1 MHSSPEI
8 FLKQNNFMNLNT
20 FLLCS
25 TITYRSVS
33 ALVLTVFLF
42 SSLAVQ
48 SQDAPVLEWARN
60 FKVEGGNEDSHGYG
74 VATDAAGN
82 VYTTGS
88 FNGVVDLD
96 PGAGVF
102 NVSSASYYEQDI
114 YISKLDVDGN
124 FAWGVRLGSG
134 QSDFGYS
141 IVADAGGNVYVT
153 GLVRGGMD
161 FDPGP
166 GTYFLS
172 AALSA
177 DNIFVLKLDTNGN
190 FLWGTILGSTA
201 GTGVGRG
208 ITLDG
213 SGNVLT
219 TGNFTGTADFDPSA
233 ATFNIT
239 SLGSEDIFLSKL
251 DANGN
256 FVWAKS
262 MGGTQG
268 DRAYTLA
275 VDNSGNLITTGFYRG
290 TADFDPSAAV
300 FELTTPS
307 VNGEIFI
314 SKYDN
319 NGNFIWAKSTSGST
333 GTPWSRSIDTDGTG
347 NIIFTG
353 FFAGTLDFDPS
364 AATFNLTSTGDYD
377 VFISKLDANGNF
389 VWAHSLGG
397 SSGQPDQGMG
407 LAVDAS
413 GNIVTTGFFNGTAD
427 FDFGPGTFSMTSGP
441 AVVGPFYRD
450 IYILKLDNDGNFI
463 WARSTGNTNQ
473 GDEGHGIA
481 TDASGNVTVTGSFS
495 TSADF
500 DFGPC
505 TATLNA
511 TFNADINAFVEKIT
525 LGPTY
530 IPTLTSVS
538 PTSGPIG
545 TVITI
550 TGNDFSPVLADNILR
565 FLTTPLPVSAV
576 TSTTITAT
584 IPTIGNG
591 AYNVRLQI
599 GCVSITNGPIFTVTS
614 GALPTITSFTPTT
627 GVIGTTV
634 TITGTNFS
642 TTPANNTVKFN
653 GTTATATAST
663 TTNITT
669 TVPAGASTGKI
680 TVTVG
685 GNTATSA
692 TNFTVTAP
700 LPTITSFT
708 PASGP
713 IGTTVTITGT
723 NFSSTPANNTVKFNG
738 TTAVASA
745 STTTSITTTVPVGA
759 TTGTIT
765 VTVGGNTATSATNF
779 TVTAAP
785 TITFTTQPEDQ
796 VICAGTN
803 TTLSVVAS
811 GDTNLQYRWQIDN
824 AGFVD
829 LANNSIYSGVN
840 TGTLTIT
847 NPTVA
852 LNGKVYR
859 CVVRGDNSANTPSA
873 SADLTVLGV
882 PNAPTIGDQSLGC
895 APASTTLIPTG
906 ALAGESYRYYDAA
919 AAGNLLSSG
928 ISFPTPSLSLS
939 TTYYISVF
947 HTTTLCESTRTPAL
961 VSVQTC
967 NAPVV
972 MATTSAAYLE
982 GIVTV
987 DLSPLISDP
996 DNNLDI
1002 GTLRIASQP
1011 ESGATATLDEL
1022 ILTVDYS
1029 SLPFPGT
1036 DIVTIEVCD
1045 LTEICIQQQLT
1056 IEVSG
1061 DIEVFNAVSPNADGK
1076 NDAFLLKY
1084 IDLFTDTQ
1092 DNKVTIFN
1100 RWGDVISE
1108 IKNYNNKE
1116 RVFKGLNKNG
1126 GDVPSG
1132 TYYYKIEFN
1141 SSRAAKMGYLVLNR

>member
-1 MHSSPEI
+1 MMTRKKSMALIWLPPA
-8 FLKQNNFMNLNT
+8 F
-20 FLLCS
+20 
-25 TITYRSVS
+25 RSIS
-33 ALVLTVFLF
+33 AFILTVFLF
-42 SSLAVQ
+42 STSFFLRA
-48 SQDAPVLEWARN
+48 QDAPVLDWARN
-60 FKVEGGNEDSHGYG
+60 FKIEGGNEDSFGYA
-74 VATDAAGN
+74 VDTDATGN

-124 FAWGVRLGSG
+124 FIWGVRLGAG
-134 QSDFGYS
+134 RSDFGYS
-141 IVADAGGNVYVT
+141 IVADASGNVYVT

-166 GTYFLS
+166 GTHIIT

-190 FLWGTILGSTA
+190 FVWGTILGST
-201 GTGVGRG
+201 GGSGVGRG

-219 TGNFTGTADFDPSA
+219 TGSFNGTADFDPGA

-268 DRAYTLA
+268 DRAYALA
-275 VDNSGNLITTGFYRG
+275 VDNSGNVITTGWYRG
-290 TADFDPSAAV
+290 TVDFDPGGAV
-300 FELTTPS
+300 FQLTTPS
-307 VNGEIFI
+307 VNAETFI

-333 GTPWSRSIDTDGTG
+333 GTPWSRSIDTDGSG

-353 FFAGTLDFDPS
+353 YFPGTLDFDPG

-389 VWAHSLGG
+389 VWAHSIGG
-397 SSGQPDQGMG
+397 STGQPDHGMG
-407 LAVDAS
+407 VAVDAS
-413 GNIVTTGFFNGTAD
+413 GDIVTTGFFNGTAD
-427 FDFGPGTFSMTSGP
+427 FDFGPGTFNMISGP

-450 IYILKLDNDGNFI
+450 IYVLKLDNNGNFI
-463 WARSTGNTNQ
+463 WARRTGNINQ
-473 GDEGHGIA
+473 GDEGNGIA
-481 TDASGNVTVTGSFS
+481 TDDSGNITVTGSFA

-505 TATLNA
+505 TVTLNTA
-511 TFNADINAFVEKIT
+511 FNTDINAFVEKIS

-530 IPTLTSVS
+530 TPTLTSVS

-550 TGNDFSPVLADNILR
+550 TGTDFSPVPADNIVR
-565 FLTTPLPVSAV
+565 FSTTPLLVSA
-576 TSTTITAT
+576 TTPTIITAT
-584 IPTIGNG
+584 VPTIGNG
-591 AYNVRLQI
+591 SYNVRLQI
-599 GCVSITNGPIFTVTS
+599 GCVSIINGPLFTVTS
-614 GALPTITSFTPTT
+614 GTLPTITSFTPTT

-634 TITGTNFS
+634 TITGANFS
-642 TTPANNTVKFN
+642 PAPANNTVRFN
-653 GTTATATAST
+653 GITAFVSASTATS
-663 TTNITT
+663 ITT
-669 TVPAGASTGKI
+669 TVPAGATTGKI

-692 TNFTVTAP
+692 TDF
-700 LPTITSFT
+700 
-708 PASGP
+708 
-713 IGTTVTITGT
+713 
-723 NFSSTPANNTVKFNG
+723 
-738 TTAVASA
+738 
-745 STTTSITTTVPVGA
+745 
-759 TTGTIT
+759 TIT
-765 VTVGGNTATSATNF
+765 V
-779 TVTAAP
+779 P
-785 TITFTTQPEDQ
+785 TINFTTQPQ
-796 VICAGTN
+796 NLTLCAGTN
-803 TTLSVVAS
+803 TTLSVVVS

-824 AGFVD
+824 SGFVD
-829 LANNSIYSGVN
+829 LANSSIYSGVN
-840 TGTLTIT
+840 TATLTII

-852 LNGKVYR
+852 LNGKVHR
-859 CVVRGDNSANTPSA
+859 CVVRGANSTDTPSG
-873 SADLTVLGV
+873 SAVLTVHGI
-882 PNAPTIGDQSLGC
+882 PNVPTIGEHSLGC
-895 APASTTLIPTG
+895 APTSTTLVPTG
-906 ALAGESYRYYDAA
+906 AVAGESYRYYDAA
-919 AAGNLLSSG
+919 TAGNLLDG
-928 ISFPTPSLSLS
+928 GMSFSTPLLSVS

-947 HTTTLCESTRTPAL
+947 NATTFCESTRAPAL
-961 VSVQTC
+961 VTVQTC

-972 MATTSAAYLE
+972 IATASAAYLE

-987 DLSPLISDP
+987 DLSSLISDP

-1002 GTLRIASQP
+1002 STLRIASQP
-1011 ESGATATLDEL
+1011 ASGATAILEAL

-1029 SLPFPGT
+1029 TLPFPGT
-1036 DIVTIEVCD
+1036 DVVTIEICD
-1045 LTEICIQQQLT
+1045 LTEICTQQQLT

-1061 DIEVFNAVSPNADGK
+1061 DIEVYNAISPNADGK
-1076 NDAFLLKY
+1076 NDTFILQY

-1100 RWGDVISE
+1100 RWGDVIGE

-1116 RVFKGLNKNG
+1116 RVFKGLNKSG
-1126 GDVPSG
+1126 SEVPSG

-1141 SSRAAKMGYLVLNR
+1141 SGRAARMGYLVLNR